1 MTEWFA
7 SDAMQSV
14 YAGFFTVCG
23 DPLLWLLVLA
33 GTLLGMVVGVLPGF
47 GPPAAM
53 ALLFPLTYVMQPL
66 SGIAMLA
73 GIFYGA
79 KYGGAVTSILLGI
92 PGETDAVATLF
103 EGHPLARAGKA
114 RQALAAATLAS
125 FCGGMTAVLGMAA
138 LAPVLAQ
145 AALYLG
151 PTGRFVLML
160 AALALVTLL
169 SPGNVRRNAA
179 MVFFGLILALPG
191 MDPVHGT
198 ERMTLGGQLWGG
210 VELTSLL
217 LGLFGIGDILDS
229 LLHPPLTEKTKYS
242 CIDPPPGPKEL
253 SSSKVFSNISV
264 DRGSRLS
271 AFSAA
276 LRGSL
281 LGFAAGL
288 VPCGAGVTASFASYA
303 LEKKLSHHPESFG
316 KGAWAGLTGPE
327 ASNNAAAVASFA
339 PLLLLGLPTNP
350 IMAALLGALTVGG
363 IVPGPRLPLEQ
374 GEFYWGLMF
383 SLALGN
389 LLLLAL
395 GLALTRVWAALARLP
410 WRLVWP
416 CVLMLCLIGSYM
428 GAGGMEGPIQ
438 CVLFG
443 ILSLFLRRGGFS
455 PAPLVLAFVL
465 GPRLESGLIQMI
477 MSGIF

>member
-7 SDAMQSV
+7 SDAMQAV

-23 DPLLWLLVLA
+23 DPLLWLLVTA

-53 ALLFPLTYVMQPL
+53 ALLFPLTYVMRPL
-66 SGIAMLA
+66 PGIAMLA

-92 PGETDAVATLF
+92 PRETDAVATLF

-151 PTGRFVLML
+151 PAGRFILMI
-160 AALALVTLL
+160 AALALVALL

-198 ERMTLGGQLWGG
+198 ERMTLGGHLWGG
-210 VELTSLL
+210 VELTSML
-217 LGLFGIGDILDS
+217 LGLFGIGDILDN
-229 LLHPPLTEKTKYS
+229 LLHPARAEDTGHAGCEAKH
-242 CIDPPPGPKEL
+242 D
-253 SSSKVFSNISV
+253 SSVN
-264 DRGSRLS
+264 RGSRLN
-271 AFSAA
+271 AFFAA

-281 LGFAAGL
+281 LGFATGL

-303 LEKKLSHHPESFG
+303 LEKKLSRRPKSFG
-316 KGAWAGLTGPE
+316 RGAWAGLTGPE

-389 LLLLAL
+389 LLLLVLGL
-395 GLALTRVWAALARLP
+395 GLARVWAARARLP

-416 CVLMLCLIGSYM
+416 CVLLLCLVGSYM

-438 CVLFG
+438 CVIFG
-443 ILSLFLRRGGFS
+443 IISLLLRCGGFS

-465 GPRLESGLIQMI
+465 GPRLESGLVQMI
-477 MSGIF
+477 SGGLF

>member
-1 MTEWFA
+1 MIGWFTPEA
-7 SDAMQSV
+7 LHAV
-14 YAGFFTVCG
+14 YAGFSAVCG
-23 DPLLWLLVLA
+23 DPLLWLLILA

-53 ALLFPLTYVMQPL
+53 ALLFPLTYVMPPL
-66 SGIAMLA
+66 PGIAMLA

-103 EGHPLARAGKA
+103 EGHPLALAGKA

-125 FCGGMTAVLGMAA
+125 FCGGMTAVLAMAA
-138 LAPVLAQ
+138 LAPFLTG

-151 PTGRFVLML
+151 PTGRFALMI
-160 AALALVTLL
+160 AALALVALL
-169 SPGNVRRNAA
+169 GPGGLRRNAA
-179 MVFFGLILALPG
+179 MVFLGLILALPG
-191 MDPVHGT
+191 MDPVHGM
-198 ERMTLGGQLWGG
+198 ERMTLGGRLWGG
-210 VELTSLL
+210 VELGSML

-229 LLHPPLTEKTKYS
+229 LFHSPAKPPAGRMASDRAE
-242 CIDPPPGPKEL
+242 
-253 SSSKVFSNISV
+253 SV
-264 DRGSRLS
+264 PARVSVERGSRLN
-271 AFSAA
+271 ALFAA

-288 VPCGAGVTASFASYA
+288 VPCGAGVTASFASHA
-303 LEKKLSHHPESFG
+303 LEKKLSRHPESFG

-374 GEFYWGLMF
+374 GEFYWGLIC

-389 LLLLAL
+389 FLLLAL
-395 GLALTRVWAALARLP
+395 GLGLARVWAALARLP

-416 CVLMLCLIGSYM
+416 CVLMLCLIGSYT
-428 GAGGMEGPIQ
+428 GAGGMEGPVQ
-438 CVLFG
+438 CVFFG
-443 ILSLFLRRGGFS
+443 ALSVLLRRGGFS

-465 GPRLESGLIQMI
+465 GPRLESGLFQML
-477 MSGIF
+477 MGGIF